1 MTTEG
6 SRAPVHDEP
15 GDHDAADLREF
26 AEGLAAHDRS
36 VPPLPLRR
44 DLAAFIDD
52 LLGILFLQLAG
63 ETPPGADEIERRL
76 RASEQALGAA
86 LAPVVAEHACARI
99 ARSFFGSLPELRR
112 RILLD
117 AEAIVAGDPAAEGID
132 EVIGAYPG
140 FLAIAVHR
148 LAHELRR
155 LGVPIVPRIL
165 SEVAHSRS
173 GVDIHPGATIG
184 ASFCID
190 HGTGIVI
197 GETAVIGD
205 HVKLYQGVTLGAL
218 SVEKSAAGT
227 KRHPTIG
234 DRVVIYANA
243 TVLGGETVVGHD
255 SVIGGN
261 VFLTSTVPA
270 HSVVYHTSQV
280 RVRSAAEALEP
291 LDFVI

>member
-1 MTTEG
+1 MSTDPTTRSFSEWL
-6 SRAPVHDEP
+6 
-15 GDHDAADLREF
+15 AAD
-26 AEGLAAHDRS
+26 DRR

-44 DLAAFIDD
+44 DVSTFIDD

-63 ETPPGADEIERRL
+63 EAAPGADEIERRL
-76 RASEQALGAA
+76 DASERALGDAI
-86 LAPVVAEHACARI
+86 APVVPEQQCGPI
-99 ARSFFGSLPELRR
+99 ARAFFGALPELRR
-112 RILLD
+112 RIVLD
-117 AEAIVAGDPAAEGID
+117 AEAIVAGDPAATGID

-155 LGVPIVPRIL
+155 LDVPIVPRIL
-165 SEVAHSRS
+165 SEVAHART

-190 HGTGIVI
+190 HGTGVVV
-197 GETAVIGD
+197 GESTVIGD
-205 HVKLYQGVTLGAL
+205 NVKLYQGVTLGAL
-218 SVEKSAAGT
+218 SVEKTLAGT

-243 TVLGGETVVGHD
+243 TVLGGETTIGHD

-261 VFLTSTVPA
+261 VFLTTSVPP
-270 HSVVYHTSQV
+270 HSVVYHTSQI
-280 RVRSAAEALEP
+280 RVRSAAETLEP